1 MTELRRRP
9 GTQREVDVRAPVA
22 DLAIT
27 TARVPEGAEV
37 HVAGV
42 LEAIDGAITFQG
54 TLDVPWTGECRRC
67 LDEVTGTADV
77 EVREVF
83 EARPVPGETYA
94 LEGDELDL
102 EPLVRDTVLLH
113 LPLAPL
119 CRDSCLGPAPD
130 DFPATGGGTADG
142 DGGERPRDPRWAAL
156 DALRLDPEE

>member
-1 MTELRRRP
+1 GRTRSTPPATRAAATPSSTRTTGRAVPRSPLRIGVTELRRRP

-77 EVREVF
+77 EVRE
-83 EARPVPGETYA
+83 
-94 LEGDELDL
+94 
-102 EPLVRDTVLLH
+102 
-113 LPLAPL
+113 
-119 CRDSCLGPAPD
+119 
-130 DFPATGGGTADG
+130 
-142 DGGERPRDPRWAAL
+142 
-156 DALRLDPEE
+156 